1 MRTFRLSS
9 LAQRD
14 LEEAWLYVALDGG
27 VFRANRLID
36 QITRRFVLLAQYP
49 NAGRLRDDI
58 AEGTRSFAVKNYV
71 IYYRP
76 FETGV
81 LIARVLHGKRDQSV
95 AFTTDPTDR

>member
-1 MRTFRLSS
+1 MNTFRLSP

-14 LEEAWLYVALDGG
+14 LDEAWLYVALDGG
-27 VFRANRLID
+27 VSRADRLID
-36 QITRRFVLLAQYP
+36 QITRRFALLAQYP
-49 NAGRLRDDI
+49 DAGRLRDDI
-58 AEGTRSFAVKNYV
+58 AAGTRSFAVKNYL

-95 AFTTDPTDR
+95 AFTAEPTDR